1 MEREL
6 QENSGFRWVLDRLS
20 PMSPFG
26 RAAARSLRWYGP
38 GQESE
43 LETELDNVALA
54 LELWDEGG
62 AVAGGLRG
70 VTRCLPLFRDIRGSF
85 DRDPG
90 SPFDLV
96 ELFEIKHFLI
106 VLEQLT
112 QAYAALPPFAGL
124 SFAPIDGAL
133 ALVDPDG
140 RRLPA
145 FAIGDACH
153 EGLGP
158 LRAEKSALEK
168 AIRTAGEEDKPALL
182 EQRRMLA
189 VREDQLELEVRA
201 DLTQKLMAH
210 REGFLSNMDTLG
222 HMDLLL
228 AKARLARQYG
238 CVRPALSRDGTVSLA
253 GLRHPQVAE
262 ELAERDEE
270 FTELD
275 LELSG
280 GCTVITGANM
290 GGKTVS
296 LRAVVLSLLLF
307 QCGYFVFARSARL
320 PVFHQVALILADSGP
335 GAGGLSSFGREVH
348 LLDRLLRQAGEGRF
362 FLALD
367 EFARGTNPQEG
378 AALARALVRYL
389 GGLDCVALLTTHY
402 DGVSDAAGAQYQ
414 VAGLVRKLDGD
425 EDDDPRR
432 RIARR
437 MDYRLVS
444 TPPGAPCPRDALRV
458 CRLLNLAPE
467 LTALLQADL

>member
-1 MEREL
+1 MELTREL
-6 QENSGFRWVLDRLS
+6 QENSGLRWVLDQLT

-26 RAAARSLRWYGP
+26 RAAARSLHWYGP
-38 GQESE
+38 GQEAE
-43 LETELDNVALA
+43 LEQELDNVALA
-54 LELWDEGG
+54 LELLGADGG
-62 AVAGGLRG
+62 AALRG
-70 VTRCLPLFRDIRGSF
+70 VKRCLPLFHDIRGSF

-96 ELFEIKHFLI
+96 ELFEIKHFL
-106 VLEQLT
+106 VLLEQLI
-112 QAYAALPPFAGL
+112 QAYEAIPPFGGL
-124 SFAPIDGAL
+124 SFSPLRAQL
-133 ALVDPDG
+133 ELMDPEG

-145 FAIGDACH
+145 FTIANSYH
-153 EGLGP
+153 EELGP
-158 LRAEKSALEK
+158 LRAKKSALEK
-168 AIRTAGEEDKPALL
+168 AIRAAGEEEKPALL
-182 EQRRMLA
+182 ERRRALA
-189 VREDQLELEVRA
+189 VQEDRLELEVRA
-201 DLTQKLMAH
+201 DLTSKLLAH
-210 REGFLSNMDTLG
+210 REEFLSNMDTLG
-222 HMDLLL
+222 HLDLLL
-228 AKARLARQYG
+228 AKAGLARQYG
-238 CVRPALSRDGTVSLA
+238 CVRPALSRDGTVFLS
-253 GLRHPQVAE
+253 GLCHPQVSR

-270 FTELD
+270 FTALD

-307 QCGYFVFARSARL
+307 QCGYFVFAQSARL
-320 PVFHQVALILADSGP
+320 PLFHQVALILADNGP

-348 LLDRLLRQAGEGRF
+348 LLDKLLRRSGEGRF

-389 GGLDCVALLTTHY
+389 GGLDCVSVLTTHY

-414 VAGLVRKLDGD
+414 VAGLVRELEGD

-437 MDYRLVS
+437 MDYHLMR

-467 LTALLQADL
+467 LTELLQTDL

>member
-1 MEREL
+1 MELTREL
-6 QENSGFRWVLDRLS
+6 QENSGLRWVLDQLT

-26 RAAARSLRWYGP
+26 RTAARSLRWYEP
-38 GQESE
+38 EQEAE
-43 LETELDNVALA
+43 LEGELDNVALA
-54 LELWDEGG
+54 LELWRADNG
-62 AVAGGLRG
+62 AALRG
-70 VTRCLPLFRDIRGSF
+70 VTRCLPLFHDIRGSF
-85 DRDPG
+85 DRDPDN
-90 SPFDLV
+90 PFDLV
-96 ELFEIKHFLI
+96 ELFEIKHFL
-106 VLEQLT
+106 VLLEQFL
-112 QAYAALPPFAGL
+112 QAYEAMPPFAGL
-124 SFAPIDGAL
+124 SFAPLGGAL

-145 FAIGDACH
+145 FAIGDAYH

-168 AIRTAGEEDKPALL
+168 AIRAAGEEEKPALL

-210 REGFLSNMDTLG
+210 REGFLSDMDALG

-228 AKARLARQYG
+228 AKARLARQYS
-238 CVRPALSRDGTVSLA
+238 CVRPALSRDGTVSLV

-275 LELSG
+275 LELPG

-296 LRAVVLSLLLF
+296 LRAVTLSLLLF

-320 PVFHQVALILADSGP
+320 PLFHQAALILADNGP
-335 GAGGLSSFGREVH
+335 GAGGLSSFGREVW
-348 LLDRLLRQAGEGRF
+348 LLDKLLRQSGGGRF

-389 GGLDCVALLTTHY
+389 GGLDCVSVLTTHY
-402 DGVSDAAGAQYQ
+402 DGVSDAADAQYQ
-414 VAGLVRKLDGD
+414 VAGLVRELEGD

-437 MDYRLVS
+437 MDYHLMR

-467 LTALLQADL
+467 LTELLQID